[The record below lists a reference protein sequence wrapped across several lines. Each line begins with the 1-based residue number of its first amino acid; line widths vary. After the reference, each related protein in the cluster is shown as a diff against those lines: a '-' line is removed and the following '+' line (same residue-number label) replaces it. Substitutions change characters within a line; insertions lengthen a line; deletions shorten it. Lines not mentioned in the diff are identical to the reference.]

1 MGNLLTVSVAA
12 VRPVLDLE
20 PDAVLRRC
28 AARQAL
34 DLVSDKW
41 TPLVVFV
48 LAQRSHRFNE
58 LRRRVD
64 GISQKVLS
72 STLRKL
78 ERAGCVQRTVYPTVP
93 ATVEYALT
101 PLGSTLIGP
110 LTAVLEWAHANAAG
124 CGFTD
129 GEADAT
135 SGELGDEPT
144 TPHR

>member
-1 MGNLLTVSVAA
+1 M
-12 VRPVLDLE
+12 LDLE

-48 LAQRSHRFNE
+48 LAQRPHRFNE

-78 ERAGCVQRTVYPTVP
+78 ESAGCVQRTVYPTVP
-93 ATVEYALT
+93 STVEYALT

-110 LTAVLEWAHANAAG
+110 LTAVLEWAHSNAAE
-124 CGFTD
+124 CGFLED
-129 GEADAT
+129 PPVVD
-135 SGELGDEPT
+135 
-144 TPHR
+144 